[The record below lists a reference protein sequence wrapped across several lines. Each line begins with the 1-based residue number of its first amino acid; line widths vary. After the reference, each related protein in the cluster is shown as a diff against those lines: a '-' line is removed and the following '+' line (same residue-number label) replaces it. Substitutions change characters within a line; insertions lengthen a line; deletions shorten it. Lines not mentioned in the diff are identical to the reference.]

1 MKISLIQTSPQTDK
15 AENLR
20 ITRGLMEDAVRT
32 DSPDLIVLPEYFEYY
47 GGTPDEKLAAAESVP
62 DGPAY
67 KMAQDFAREHKV
79 FVHAG
84 TLMEKVPNEKR
95 IYNSTFVFNREGKEI
110 AHYRKIHMFDIVGP
124 DGTAYKESATVKP
137 GENVVVYDLDG
148 FKIGCAICY
157 DIRFAELYLELEKAG
172 ADVIVLPAAFTLQT
186 GKDHWEVLARA
197 RAIETRPI
205 LPPAARPA
213 ARFRMASVVIPMVTR
228 SSAIRGAMSC
238 ARVRWRRLRD
248 GAHRARAD
256 RACAFAY
263 SDGQPSPHRQAV
275 ASLRIGGVICIR
287 SIPCRSRFLPVISSF
302 YRGSRQPL
310 SGTGVSSVS
319 CTVPSSRSSRSAVW
333 SALPSPSPYRGRIPP
348 CFTT

>member
-47 GGTPDEKLAAAESVP
+47 GGTPEEKLAAAESVP

-67 KMAQDFAREHKV
+67 KMAQEFAREHKV

-148 FKIGCAICY
+148 FKVGCAICY

-197 RAIETRPI
+197 RAIETQTYF
-205 LPPAARPA
+205 AACGQTGSTVSNGERRHTYGHSLVCDPWGQVV
-213 ARFRMASVVIPMVTR
+213 ARASDGVGFVTARIERAQIERVRSLIPMV
-228 SSAIRGAMSC
+228 SH
-238 ARVRWRRLRD
+238 RRIGKQLQ
-248 GAHRARAD
+248 
-256 RACAFAY
+256 ACA
-263 SDGQPSPHRQAV
+263 
-275 ASLRIGGVICIR
+275 
-287 SIPCRSRFLPVISSF
+287 
-302 YRGSRQPL
+302 
-310 SGTGVSSVS
+310 
-319 CTVPSSRSSRSAVW
+319 
-333 SALPSPSPYRGRIPP
+333 
-348 CFTT
+348 